1 MSPVG
6 QINVAARSVSRAD
19 RASSQRGPRT
29 PAGNVND
36 ARRSKSAAERRYR
49 QRTKRTL
56 VPARLQESA
65 QVPTA
70 PRPGR
75 RKTPRVDCAGC
86 RRDRRHGRIR
96 QRKTATRSP
105 VAQGEA
111 LGRVCSPLDGVVA
124 TRIRGAWQRALH
136 LPVTTLPSLAL
147 PHPIVPQ
154 IAARP
159 PVPKTVVRTERRAP
173 TGEIA

>member
-86 RRDRRHGRIR
+86 RRDRRHRRIR

-105 VAQGEA
+105 VAQGGHA
-111 LGRVCSPLDGVVA
+111 WSRLLAVRWRCRNPYPRGTAACASPACHDSPVA
-124 TRIRGAWQRALH
+124 CAAAPNRA
-136 LPVTTLPSLAL
+136 AD
-147 PHPIVPQ
+147 
-154 IAARP
+154 R
-159 PVPKTVVRTERRAP
+159 RTP
-173 TGEIA
+173 TGPKDCCAHGAPRPNG